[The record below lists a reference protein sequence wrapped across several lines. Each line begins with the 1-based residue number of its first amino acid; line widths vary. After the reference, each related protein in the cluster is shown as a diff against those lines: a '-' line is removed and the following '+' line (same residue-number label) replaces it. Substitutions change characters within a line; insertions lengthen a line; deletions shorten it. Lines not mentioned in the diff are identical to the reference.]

1 LADGDDDDYGGPER
15 RRTSLGRRSE
25 DVVGWRLG
33 TLENDL
39 QHVELRLDKVV
50 MREELEQRFSA
61 RDAHLAREYVPR
73 RELQEKRDWNLRI
86 WLGLIS
92 LGQLIIAAA
101 VIRGH

>member
-1 LADGDDDDYGGPER
+1 VADDLYDGPER
-15 RRTSLGRRSE
+15 RNAPLGRRVE

-39 QHVELRLDKVV
+39 QHVELRMDKAVT
-50 MREELEQRFSA
+50 REELEERFRA
-61 RDAHLAREYVPR
+61 RDAILAREYVPR
-73 RELQEKRDWNLRI
+73 SEHQEKRDWNLRI